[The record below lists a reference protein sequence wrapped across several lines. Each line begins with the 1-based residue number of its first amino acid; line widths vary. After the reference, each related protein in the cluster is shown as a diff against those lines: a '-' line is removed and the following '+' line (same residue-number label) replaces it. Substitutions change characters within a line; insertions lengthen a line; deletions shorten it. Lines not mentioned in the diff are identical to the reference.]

1 MATQWQDDAT
11 AFNKRSLADTD
22 YVYCWV
28 DGIHLKVRL
37 DQDKVC
43 LLVMIGVREDGTK
56 ELIALGRGDF
66 LAQAEPPA
74 VFATLTAP
82 GFRAVHTTGGKD
94 LGSNSARGCHAAGGG
109 LRCPHGNPLGFG
121 QSLLRAI
128 GDKSLRLHRTVY
140 TMAAS
145 VLGALAAGAV
155 DAAFGAEGLASPGKA
170 LAVLAVFT
178 GTSLGL
184 VILGAYLA
192 GRPPR
197 ISMVLPT
204 PTALGDEVAALVV
217 GVATGLVVLLAPY
230 LAPVVLVLVAVLH
243 RSALTRHL
251 QAAATI
257 DAKTGLLTCTAW
269 HQQAERLLRV
279 TRKALPPSAVLMI
292 DLDHFKV
299 INDSYGHL
307 VGDEVLQAVAQRL
320 TRQLRS
326 GDLLG
331 RFDGEEFVVLLLGAD
346 ATTGHEVAE
355 RMRRCLHT
363 ICLDTAP
370 DLQVSALM
378 GLAVYPDHGGTL
390 TDVLRTADHTV
401 YAAKDAS
408 RDTTLTAHPT
418 RH

>member
-1 MATQWQDDAT
+1 MGGVRSWALWSVNRPARCFLLGIELLAAVLLVWSLWTQPVTGRALIRLGVLVVLS
-11 AFNKRSLADTD
+11 A
-22 YVYCWV
+22 VYSAV
-28 DGIHLKVRL
+28 SARVERIGRL
-37 DQDKVC
+37 LHHDKVLWANQKSVWVAAA
-43 LLVMIGVREDGTK
+43 LLV
-56 ELIALGRGDF
+56 
-66 LAQAEPPA
+66 
-74 VFATLTAP
+74 AP
-82 GFRAVHTTGGKD
+82 G
-94 LGSNSARGCHAAGGG
+94 GCAG
-109 LRCPHGNPLGFG
+109 LLVVLLFG

-128 GDKSLRLHRTVY
+128 RDKSLRLHRTVY

-155 DAAFGAEGLASPGKA
+155 YAAFGAEGLASPGKA
-170 LAVLAVFT
+170 LDVLATLAVFT

-204 PTALGDEVAALVV
+204 PAALGDEVAALVV
-217 GVATGLVVLLAPY
+217 GVATGLLVLLAPY

-243 RSALTRHL
+243 RSALARHL
-251 QAAATI
+251 QAATTI

-279 TRKALPPSAVLMI
+279 TRKALPSSAVLMI

-331 RFDGEEFVVLLLGAD
+331 RFGGEEFVVLLLGAD

-370 DLQVSALM
+370 DLQVSASM

-401 YAAKDAS
+401 YAAKDAG